1 MTRSRAP
8 RLLFQHLVTLS
19 KSLYNLQTNCHHP
32 VWQEPR
38 RAHPE
43 LFWAWPVD
51 KRTDSGLGGRTIA
64 TVFLV
69 DDEKFIVDLYGD
81 ILEANGHT
89 VIGVASDGE
98 EAVQKYKGMK
108 EKPVVIIMDQR
119 MPVKDG
125 VSATQEILKMDPEAT
140 IFFGSADLH
149 IEKEALAAGAKGFLL
164 KPFRIEELL
173 AAIQEAVGSKAK
185 S

>member
-1 MTRSRAP
+1 MGI
-8 RLLFQHLVTLS
+8 
-19 KSLYNLQTNCHHP
+19 QTS
-32 VWQEPR
+32 
-38 RAHPE
+38 AG
-43 LFWAWPVD
+43 F
-51 KRTDSGLGGRTIA
+51 GGSSIA

-69 DDEKFIVDLYGD
+69 DDEKFIVDLYRD

-89 VIGVASDGE
+89 VVGVASDGE
-98 EAVQKYKGMK
+98 EAVQKYKDLK
-108 EKPVVIIMDQR
+108 EKPVIIIMDQR

-125 VSATQEILKMDPEAT
+125 VSATQEILKMDPNAT

-173 AAIQEAVGSKAK
+173 TAIAEACGGK
-185 S
+185 SEKC

>member
-1 MTRSRAP
+1 MP
-8 RLLFQHLVTLS
+8 RLTTIS
-19 KSLYNLQTNCHHP
+19 KALYKRQGDFPHP
-32 VWQEPR
+32 PSGSAR
-38 RAHPE
+38 G
-43 LFWAWPVD
+43 
-51 KRTDSGLGGRTIA
+51 KRTGNRGRFASTGIRRGPVGIGGLGIA

-69 DDEKFIVDLYGD
+69 DDEKFIVDLYRD
-81 ILEANGHT
+81 ILEANGHI
-89 VIGVASDGE
+89 VVAVANDGE
-98 EAVQKYKGMK
+98 EAVQKYKDLK

-125 VSATQEILKMDPEAT
+125 VSATQEILSMDPKAT

-173 AAIQEAVGSKAK
+173 TAIKEAESGKCKA
-185 S
+185 

>member
-1 MTRSRAP
+1 LLHRA
-8 RLLFQHLVTLS
+8 VCNG
-19 KSLYNLQTNCHHP
+19 Y
-32 VWQEPR
+32 
-38 RAHPE
+38 
-43 LFWAWPVD
+43 D
-51 KRTDSGLGGRTIA
+51 GIGGCRIA

-69 DDEKFIVDLYGD
+69 DDEKFIVDLYRD

-98 EAVQKYKGMK
+98 EAVKKYKEMK
-108 EKPVVIIMDQR
+108 EKPVIIIMDQR

-125 VSATQEILKMDPEAT
+125 VSATQEILSMDPGAM

-149 IEKEALAAGAKGFLL
+149 IEKDALAAGARGFLL

-173 AAIQEAVGSKAK
+173 AAINEAEKEK
-185 S
+185 KKK

>member
-1 MTRSRAP
+1 MHRA
-8 RLLFQHLVTLS
+8 VCNG
-19 KSLYNLQTNCHHP
+19 Y
-32 VWQEPR
+32 
-38 RAHPE
+38 
-43 LFWAWPVD
+43 D
-51 KRTDSGLGGRTIA
+51 GIGGCRIA

-69 DDEKFIVDLYGD
+69 DDEKFIVDLYRD

-98 EAVQKYKGMK
+98 EAVKKYKEMK
-108 EKPVVIIMDQR
+108 EKPVIIIMDQR

-125 VSATQEILKMDPEAT
+125 VSATQEILSMDPGAM

-149 IEKEALAAGAKGFLL
+149 IEKDALAAGARGFLL

-173 AAIQEAVGSKAK
+173 AAINEAEKEK
-185 S
+185 KKK

>member
-1 MTRSRAP
+1 M
-8 RLLFQHLVTLS
+8 
-19 KSLYNLQTNCHHP
+19 
-32 VWQEPR
+32 
-38 RAHPE
+38 
-43 LFWAWPVD
+43 
-51 KRTDSGLGGRTIA
+51 
-64 TVFLV
+64 FLV
-69 DDEKFIVDLYGD
+69 DDEKFIVDLYKD

-89 VIGVASDGE
+89 VIAVASDGE
-98 EAVQKYKGMK
+98 EAVQKYKEMK

-125 VSATQEILKMDPEAT
+125 VSATQEILKINPKAT

-149 IEKEALAAGAKGFLL
+149 IEKEAIAAGAKGFLL

-173 AAIQEAVGSKAK
+173 TAIEEAAGAKAK

>member
-1 MTRSRAP
+1 MLHRA
-8 RLLFQHLVTLS
+8 VCNG
-19 KSLYNLQTNCHHP
+19 Y
-32 VWQEPR
+32 
-38 RAHPE
+38 
-43 LFWAWPVD
+43 D
-51 KRTDSGLGGRTIA
+51 GIGGCRIA

-69 DDEKFIVDLYGD
+69 DDEKFIVDLYRD

-98 EAVQKYKGMK
+98 EAVKKYKEMK
-108 EKPVVIIMDQR
+108 EKPVIIIMDQR

-125 VSATQEILKMDPEAT
+125 VSATQEILSMDPGAM

-149 IEKEALAAGAKGFLL
+149 IEKDALAAGARGFLL

-173 AAIQEAVGSKAK
+173 AAINEAEKEK
-185 S
+185 KKK

>member
-1 MTRSRAP
+1 MGI
-8 RLLFQHLVTLS
+8 
-19 KSLYNLQTNCHHP
+19 QTS
-32 VWQEPR
+32 
-38 RAHPE
+38 AG
-43 LFWAWPVD
+43 F
-51 KRTDSGLGGRTIA
+51 GGSSIA

-69 DDEKFIVDLYGD
+69 DDEKFIVDLYRD

-89 VIGVASDGE
+89 VVGVASDGE
-98 EAVQKYKGMK
+98 EAVQKYRDLK
-108 EKPVVIIMDQR
+108 EKPVIIIMDQR

-125 VSATQEILKMDPEAT
+125 VSATQEILKMDPNAT

-173 AAIQEAVGSKAK
+173 TAIAEACGGK
-185 S
+185 SEKC